1 MPRLSFNRIT
11 EFKSRLRVLAAVLL
25 ESRDKHAEHC
35 KALRKHVRACD
46 RMLKKKDQQIAK
58 LKAEVAALKLSLAAA
73 EKGNS
78 ETQEYANRLPQEEV
92 LPHHG
97 FGPNFIAMCMNL
109 ALSVGLR
116 ASSKA
121 MDIIFKFLKIDSK
134 IPHWTS
140 IRLWIVRSGVA
151 SIAENQQRHSDWV
164 WMADHSCQIG
174 QEKVLLI
181 LGLRLSEMPPVGTP
195 LTQQNMRVLL
205 VEPGTKWTREEVA
218 QSYLKLAATMGAPAV
233 LISDGA
239 VELQESAEQLKT
251 LNKDLIVLRDIKH
264 LAANILEKTV
274 GADEHYRDFASKVS
288 QTRCAIQQTELGHLT
303 PPPGK
308 SKARFMNLAPVLKWA
323 RQTLWLHDHQAAKGR
338 EGIAVDR
345 FEHKLGWLG
354 NFREDTVRWGQCQ
367 DVMSAALTFMNERG
381 VYSGVAN
388 QLSAHLRP
396 LQTCQLAKQMAE
408 RLEAHVRVS
417 EAKLPPGLRVPLSTE
432 VAEST
437 FGLFKQ
443 LEGQHSKG
451 GFTGLLPAIATLSKG
466 ATGESVRRHFAQVS
480 VQQTKDWI
488 AANLPQTLASRRK
501 AAYAEAAKAIATEA
515 QQNQPQLN

>member
-1 MPRLSFNRIT
+1 VPRLSFDRIA
-11 EFKSRLRVLAAVLL
+11 EFKSRLRVLAAVFL
-25 ESRDKHAEHC
+25 ESRDKHARHR
-35 KALRKHVRACD
+35 KALRKQVQSRD
-46 RMLKKKDQQIAK
+46 RMLEKKDQQIAR
-58 LKAEVAALKLSLAAA
+58 LRAEVAALKLSLEAA
-73 EKGNS
+73 EKVNS

-151 SIAENQQRHSDWV
+151 SIAENRQSHSDWV

-181 LGLRLSEMPPVGTP
+181 PGMRLSEMPPVGTP

-251 LNKDLIVLRDIKH
+251 LNKDIIVLRDIKH

-274 GADEHYRDFASKVS
+274 GADEHYREFASKVS

-323 RQTLWLHDHQAAKGR
+323 TRTLWLHDHQAAKGR
-338 EGIAVDR
+338 EGIAVER

-354 NFREDTVRWGQCQ
+354 NFREDTIRWGQCQ

-388 QLSAHLRP
+388 QLSEHLRP
-396 LQTCQLAKQMAE
+396 LQTCQLAKQMAD

-417 EAKLPPGLRVPLSTE
+417 EAKLPAGLRVPLSTE

-451 GFTGLLPAIATLSKG
+451 GFTRLLPAIATLSKG

-480 VQQTKDWI
+480 VQQTKDWL

-501 AAYAEAAKAIATEA
+501 AAYAEAANAIATEA
-515 QQNQPQLN
+515 QQNQTQLN